1 MSDISTLLQEA
12 KPLYFKR
19 KKRRRQL
26 KIAAGVVGCLMVGVL
41 VAGAPKLRP
50 MSTNDFD
57 MFYAYLY
64 DDTAYQRIVGTSD
77 SYNYDSDSLWFDG
90 YELAQV
96 I

>member
-19 KKRRRQL
+19 KKWRRQL
-26 KIAAGVVGCLMVGVL
+26 KIISGVVGCLMIGVL
-41 VAGAPKLRP
+41 VVGAPKLRP
-50 MSTNDFD
+50 MSTSDFD
-57 MFYAYLY
+57 TFYAYLY
-64 DDTAYQRIVGTSD
+64 DDTAYQGIVGTSD